1 MLINLLLEAYHCL
14 QRKLRKLQILSCSFQ
29 GKVKATCGV
38 VPFATI
44 DGVSE
49 FITNKS
55 FCHQLILLPS
65 DKNFFSF
72 FNV

>member
-14 QRKLRKLQILSCSFQ
+14 KRKLYKLQIS
-29 GKVKATCGV
+29 GKVEATCGV
-38 VPFATI
+38 ARFATI

-55 FCHQLILLPS
+55 LCHQLILLSS
-65 DKNFFSF
+65 DKNFFF
-72 FNV
+72 IFLTFK

>member
-14 QRKLRKLQILSCSFQ
+14 KRKLCKLQIISCSFQ
-29 GKVKATCGV
+29 EKVEATCGV

-49 FITNKS
+49 FVTNKS

-65 DKNFFSF
+65 DKNIFSF